1 MLCCQ
6 AYCNFQLHGL
16 QSLNTDGEHQ
26 ADGSHACTLLSM
38 LSCPPNSQPCDLQDT
53 YSLSSLDNNNP
64 CARSHRLLVDSCP
77 ASEKSTHEDK
87 ATHTLLLC
95 GQRHGMCSHAV
106 CLSLWT
112 TLKSSLCLTPISNSG
127 QRNLSGPFSH
137 VQHKKRPQVLP
148 SQVSSDC
155 FHCKSYLT
163 WMKQALHPGKSLQ
176 MRLEMIG

>member
-38 LSCPPNSQPCDLQDT
+38 LSCPPNSQPCDLQAT

-77 ASEKSTHEDK
+77 ASEKSTHGDK
-87 ATHTLLLC
+87 ATHTALVWTEAW
-95 GQRHGMCSHAV
+95 HV
-106 CLSLWT
+106 LS
-112 TLKSSLCLTPISNSG
+112 CC
-127 QRNLSGPFSH
+127 
-137 VQHKKRPQVLP
+137 
-148 SQVSSDC
+148 VSVSVDYIVVITVPY
-155 FHCKSYLT
+155 SYL
-163 WMKQALHPGKSLQ
+163 KQWSEESIRSLFTCPA
-176 MRLEMIG
+176 